1 MKDKFS
7 KLVNVKSIVTLLFC
21 IAFVVFVPLGFCSG
35 TTFEELLKMIIIF
48 YFGTQVQRSVK
59 E

>member
-1 MKDKFS
+1 MGNKFA
-7 KLVNVKSIVTLLFC
+7 KLINVKSIVTLMFC
-21 IAFVVFVPLGFCSG
+21 IAFVAFVPLGFCSG

-48 YFGTQVQRSVK
+48 YFGTQVQRTIK